1 MGRHVQTLLSLAGF
15 DPSAGA
21 GVLLDLRIFSEHG
34 FHAAA
39 VLTSVTVQNTQAVR
53 EVHPFPQSFILK
65 QFESLAADL
74 NLAGIKVGMLGGRG
88 GIRALGL
95 ILERAR
101 NIPRVVD
108 PVFRSTSGFW
118 LMDKKSIPDYLTALK
133 GRASLF
139 TPNIP
144 EAELILGQK
153 IRDAAEMKSAAR
165 RISRLTGI
173 PCLLKGAHLAGAGN
187 EIADVL
193 YNGRRF
199 AFFSHKKIRKD
210 VHGTGC
216 FLSSTALA
224 YLARGCSLERACRR
238 AVEQTV
244 RAIARSRPPGVG
256 RPVLSISSAR
266 PAERRSPH
274 QPAGRCPGKNG
285 LPVGQRRPRSGST

>member
-1 MGRHVQTLLSLAGF
+1 MVKTLISLAGF

-21 GVLLDLRIFSEHG
+21 GVLLDLRVFSEHG
-34 FHAAA
+34 FHGAA

-53 EVHPFPQSFILK
+53 DVHPLPPSFILK

-88 GIRALGL
+88 GIRALRL
-95 ILERAR
+95 ILELAR

-108 PVFRSTSGFW
+108 PVFRSSSGVW
-118 LMDKKSIPDYLTALK
+118 LTDKKSIPDYLATIR

-165 RISRLTGI
+165 RISGLTGM
-173 PCLLKGAHLAGAGN
+173 PCLLKGAHLGDGGDK
-187 EIADVL
+187 ISDIL
-193 YNGRRF
+193 YNDRRL
-199 AFFSHKKIRKD
+199 ALFSHKKIRKD

-224 YLARGCSLERACRR
+224 YLAQGCALERACRR
-238 AVEQTV
+238 AVEETV
-244 RAIARSRPPGVG
+244 QAVARSRAVGGG
-256 RPVLSISSAR
+256 RPIMVVSSVR
-266 PAERRSPH
+266 PTERR
-274 QPAGRCPGKNG
+274 
-285 LPVGQRRPRSGST
+285 